1 MKGDA
6 DAARRFLPFPRDLS
20 PMKKCERCGASNAE
34 RARFCSNCAE
44 PFAIAPDSPSALRP
58 SSPPLAAQ
66 IEAPNPNALLPA
78 PVVDS
83 TFSNAPRVESTDDF
97 YRALATI
104 CSTLGRVFAFLFGR
118 FFAFLSRCAVGLWRA
133 SETPRSRF
141 LAGTLQLGRDAA
153 RSFVYLFTPS
163 TRWPASA
170 APNFLFPGV
179 VLFFLWRRPFALV
192 AVVYSILAT
201 EARSANAPIDARRR
215 AASARNWI
223 FLELLFVAIKAFF
236 EAFGMTL
243 PILKKLFF

>member
-1 MKGDA
+1 
-6 DAARRFLPFPRDLS
+6 
-20 PMKKCERCGASNAE
+20 MKKCERCGASNAE

-104 CSTLGRVFAFLFGR
+104 CSTLGRVFVFLFGR
-118 FFAFLSRCAVGLWRA
+118 FFAFLGRCAVGLWRA
-133 SETPRSRF
+133 LETPRSRF
-141 LAGTLQLGRDAA
+141 LAGTLRLGRDAA